1 MRIAYDRHDLEWRRV
16 LEDPERQRVGESW
29 FSDDTLDAWRHR
41 RMRSFLQPLIERG
54 RAKSWLTVGDGR
66 FGTDA
71 HHLIAAGVADVTA
84 TDLSDELLRIGA
96 ERGFIG
102 KFAAQNAEALT
113 LPDESFDFVYSKE
126 CYHHLPRPYLAVY
139 EMLRVCREAAVL
151 TEPNDPAASGRRLF
165 TALKRLLGKPA
176 DDHAFE
182 PVGNYIYSM
191 SEREVEKLMLG
202 VGLRYCAFAYMND
215 CYIEGVAFVPASG
228 GTPKDR
234 RMRAK
239 VKGVIAAK
247 NALCKLGLRPRDI
260 VTAVLFKR
268 KPDAATMDAMRAAG
282 FVVKEL
288 PENPYVKA

>member
-41 RMRSFLQPLIERG
+41 RMRSFLRPLIERG

-113 LPDESFDFVYSKE
+113 FPDESFDFVYSKE

-139 EMLRVCREAAVL
+139 EMLRVCRPGGRLALASWTREGFVGGMFGTTARFNPPPEGVPSPLVWGSEEGLARLFSGKKISCERRYYVLHYLSADEWFEFFRTRFGPMVKTFAALDAGGQREYEAAML
-151 TEPNDPAASGRRLF
+151 DLARRANRSG
-165 TALKRLLGKPA
+165 
-176 DDHAFE
+176 DDT
-182 PVGNYIYSM
+182 
-191 SEREVEKLMLG
+191 L
-202 VGLRYCAFAYMND
+202 
-215 CYIEGVAFVPASG
+215 
-228 GTPKDR
+228 
-234 RMRAK
+234 
-239 VKGVIAAK
+239 VISAEYLEA
-247 NALCKLGLRPRDI
+247 I
-260 VTAVLFKR
+260 VTV
-268 KPDAATMDAMRAAG
+268 
-282 FVVKEL
+282 
-288 PENPYVKA
+288 